1 MPQKAPLRII
11 HPPYNT
17 SPALFSYICIPAST
31 VVSRGELSLSLSLSL
46 STYSPAERSARTID
60 ARIERETCQTRA
72 GRAPHIVVHVHIYR
86 NIARGR
92 VKSRYTRP
100 VLSASLILRGEEL
113 SKHIYVHL
121 LFSSART
128 RRFLLR

>member
-31 VVSRGELSLSLSLSL
+31 VVSRGELSLSL

-128 RRFLLR
+128 RRSLLR